1 MPMAANPYPYW
12 VTEQSP
18 SHHGPTAGGVVRL
31 AMLVIVAVVC
41 WQWFTATDSGRSQV
55 DTKAGVSLC
64 EENPA
69 WSVCQPQPVS
79 ERRPPPVR

>member
-1 MPMAANPYPYW
+1 MAANPYPYW

-18 SHHGPTAGGVVRL
+18 HHRGPTAGGVLQL
-31 AMLVIVAVVC
+31 AVLVVLLVLAA
-41 WQWFTATDSGRSQV
+41 QWFTSADSGRSQV
-55 DTKAGVSLC
+55 DTRRGVSLC
-64 EENPA
+64 EEHPA